1 MINSILR
8 QECHWFRM
16 TCSLV
21 EGLQFG
27 LCSSSTDHPIFEP
40 IVFSWDYYA
49 LSPTSCPIPQL
60 PPTPVVGSSAPF
72 AGRVDYLDN
81 YQSPQAMPATLESL
95 SQIGCLLLE
104 ERGHLQVENVL
115 KKNYLAYY
123 RRNLIQSHHHSI
135 FVDVSSID
143 WCLCLLLWSKYLQI
157 WPFLSALRSQHSFP
171 WLSISYPLV

>member
-16 TCSLV
+16 TCSLA

-49 LSPTSCPIPQL
+49 LSPTSCLIPQL

-72 AGRVDYLDN
+72 ADRVDYLDN
-81 YQSPQAMPATLESL
+81 YQSPQAMPATLGL
-95 SQIGCLLLE
+95 LGQFDCLLLE
-104 ERGHLQVENVL
+104 ERDHLQVESVL
-115 KKNYLAYY
+115 RKNYLACY
-123 RRNLIQSHHHSI
+123 RRNLIQFLHHSI
-135 FVDVSSID
+135 FTDVSSVD
-143 WCLCLLLWSKYLQI
+143 WCLCLLLWSKCLQI
-157 WPFLSALRSQHSFP
+157 WPFLSALRSQHSFL
-171 WLSISYPLV
+171 WLSTSYPLV